1 MYEGYFSFHPMNP
14 LILLLVILVL
24 FLVCR
29 EIVCWY
35 WKLNKIV
42 ANQER
47 QTKLLESLLE
57 RLGGPEAGHQND
69 KQP

>member
-1 MYEGYFSFHPMNP
+1 MYGGYFGYNFMNP
-14 LILLLVILVL
+14 LIFLLIILVV

-47 QTKLLESLLE
+47 QNQLLESILE
-57 RLGGPEAGHQND
+57 RLGSPEATRQAD
-69 KQP
+69 KQ

>member
-1 MYEGYFSFHPMNP
+1 MYGGYFGYSFMNP
-14 LILLLVILVL
+14 LILLLIILVI

-47 QTKLLESLLE
+47 QNQLLESILA
-57 RLGGPEAGHQND
+57 RLGGPESQHQND